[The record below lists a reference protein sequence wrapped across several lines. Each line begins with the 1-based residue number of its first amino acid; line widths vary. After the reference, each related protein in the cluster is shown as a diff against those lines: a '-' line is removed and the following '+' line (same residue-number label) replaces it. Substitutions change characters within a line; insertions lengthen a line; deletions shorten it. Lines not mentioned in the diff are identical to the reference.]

1 MKHGSS
7 MRLTIAFGLFL
18 YSITFFKCS
27 NMNNPTGINSVVP
40 FPKTSGIIPLTSG
53 NIWVYTY
60 TSFDSTGKQ
69 SGEQYRLS
77 LSIGNVY
84 RRTGDSLQL
93 CVWNA
98 TDTPEPYCYEYKYDA
113 QDTGMLLMNQT
124 TGNTIRGTYVLG
136 NYTKTQRVLF
146 KDPVLWLK
154 YPADSGDKWTVTL
167 ENEIDTQTIQVMST
181 SVTYYYV
188 NNTGSVSPVTFLTGC
203 YLYKVE
209 KGLWTTWFY
218 YHYSIGMVAF
228 LEYKNGILRRSGLLH
243 TLHQAT

>member
-1 MKHGSS
+1 MKRGNR
-7 MRLTIAFGLFL
+7 MKLTVAVGLILCIVTYFN
-18 YSITFFKCS
+18 CS
-27 NMNNPTGINSVVP
+27 NMNYPMGGNTDVP
-40 FPKTSGIIPLTSG
+40 FPKTNGIIPLTSG
-53 NIWVYTY
+53 NSWLYTY
-60 TSFDSTGKQ
+60 TSFDSTGKR

-84 RRTGDSLQL
+84 RRTGDTLQL

-98 TDTPEPYCYEYKYDA
+98 SDTPEPYCYEYKYDA

-146 KDPVLWLK
+146 KNPVLWLK

-167 ENEIDTQTIQVMST
+167 ENDNDTQTIQVIST
-181 SVTYYYV
+181 SAMYYYV
-188 NNTGSVSPVTFLTGC
+188 NNAGSVSPVTFLTGC

-209 KGLWTTWFY
+209 KGLRKTWFY

-228 LEYKNGILRRSGLLH
+228 LEYENGILRRNGLLH